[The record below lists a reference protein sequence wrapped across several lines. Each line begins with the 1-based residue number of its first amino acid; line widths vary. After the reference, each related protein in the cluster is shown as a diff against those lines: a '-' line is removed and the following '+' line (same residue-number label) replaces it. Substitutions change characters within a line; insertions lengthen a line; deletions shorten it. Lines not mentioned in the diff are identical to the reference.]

1 MKREDL
7 SVIMRE
13 AHMFRWIAGIGLSD
27 ALKQSWRNFK
37 LKLKMAKGIA
47 KFYFLKIDGTI
58 REAYGTLN
66 SRNLP
71 ATEME
76 KRRKNDTIQ
85 VYFDTEKQSWR
96 CYKKLN
102 LIRIAI

>member
-1 MKREDL
+1 MKRENL
-7 SVIMRE
+7 SNIMRE
-13 AHMFRWIAGIGLSD
+13 AHGFIRIAGISLSD
-27 ALKQSWRNFK
+27 ALKKAWANFK
-37 LKLKMAKGIA
+37 LKVSMSKGIV
-47 KFYFLKIDGTI
+47 KFYFKKIDGTI